1 MNSKLSVL
9 LGIAWLLAAAPL
21 LSHHSFTAEFDV
33 GRPIS
38 ITGTVSDI
46 EWTNPHAWIFVDIED
61 DDGNVESWAIEL
73 LGINALMRS
82 GLTPRTL
89 QAGDRISVEGYGS
102 RDGTN
107 TGNASVVINANT
119 DEVLWSSA
127 AGGRR

>member
-9 LGIAWLLAAAPL
+9 LGIVGLLAAAPL

-38 ITGTVSDI
+38 ITGTVSEI
-46 EWTNPHAWIFVDIED
+46 EWTNPHAWIFVDVED
-61 DDGNVESWAIEL
+61 DDGNVESWAVEL

-89 QAGDRISVEGYGS
+89 KAGDRISVEGYGS

>member
-1 MNSKLSVL
+1 MSSRLSGLV
-9 LGIAWLLAAAPL
+9 GVTWLLVAAPGF
-21 LSHHSFTAEFDV
+21 SHHSFTAEFDV

-38 ITGTVSDI
+38 LTGTVTEI

-61 DDGNVESWAIEL
+61 DDGNIENWAIEL

-119 DEVLWSSA
+119 EEVLWSSVA
-127 AGGRR
+127 AGRR